1 MPEAPSLTNLWTS
14 HPKVD
19 GQNALSVL
27 SDRQLKVDFAEKFH
41 LSEPKT
47 QNPLGLGPDR
57 KLQAK
62 VSEASRFA
70 RSERQSETLRLCRN
84 NPRRF
89 YFRAIREG
97 GIRMLLAGYRG
108 YTVV

>member
-57 KLQAK
+57 KLQ
-62 VSEASRFA
+62 
-70 RSERQSETLRLCRN
+70 ERQSETLRLCRN